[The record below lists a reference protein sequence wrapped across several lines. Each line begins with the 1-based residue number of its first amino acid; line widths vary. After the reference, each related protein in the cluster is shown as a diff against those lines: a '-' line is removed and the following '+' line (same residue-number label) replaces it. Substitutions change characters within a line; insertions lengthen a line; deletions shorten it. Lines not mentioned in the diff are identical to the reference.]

1 MWTENGDELRDAD
14 TYISVSIKT
23 WMTFNFASSVKKQ
36 KCEIDYN
43 NFLLPE
49 KNLLV
54 GRFSKWQKSISI
66 NRKSTYECYTSA
78 DAKLAEK
85 DKMFS

>member
-1 MWTENGDELRDAD
+1 MWTENDDELKDAD

-23 WMTFNFASSVKKQ
+23 WMTINFASSVKKQ

-49 KNLLV
+49 KKPSS
-54 GRFSKWQKSISI
+54 RSF
-66 NRKSTYECYTSA
+66 
-78 DAKLAEK
+78 
-85 DKMFS
+85 F

>member
-1 MWTENGDELRDAD
+1 MWTENGDELKDAD

-23 WMTFNFASSVKKQ
+23 WVTFNFASSVKK
-36 KCEIDYN
+36 KKSEIDYN

-66 NRKSTYECYTSA
+66 NRKSAYECYTSA